1 MNNNLQNGYIEPRGH
16 LVRIEIERVI
26 RCVRKERD
34 QVIESKL
41 LLQERELTVGDGDRM
56 LVNESILACHN
67 DIFILTSCIAK
78 LWNMLDAR
86 PKSPPDNALPR

>member
-1 MNNNLQNGYIEPRGH
+1 MISNGYIEPRDH
-16 LVRIEIERVI
+16 LVRIELERVI

-41 LLQERELTVGDGDRM
+41 LLQERELTVGNGDRAM
-56 LVNESILACHN
+56 INEALLACHN
-67 DIFILTSCIAK
+67 DIFILTSCISK

-86 PKSPPDNALPR
+86 PKSPPDNAPSR